1 MGGSGWIQ
9 RDPWET
15 RGGTEKPTKVREG
28 DGLADIGSSWN
39 GGDSDEVQG
48 GRWEIRETQRR

>member
-28 DGLADIGSSWN
+28 DGLADIESFWI
-39 GGDSDEVQG
+39 GGDPYEV
-48 GRWEIRETQRR
+48 